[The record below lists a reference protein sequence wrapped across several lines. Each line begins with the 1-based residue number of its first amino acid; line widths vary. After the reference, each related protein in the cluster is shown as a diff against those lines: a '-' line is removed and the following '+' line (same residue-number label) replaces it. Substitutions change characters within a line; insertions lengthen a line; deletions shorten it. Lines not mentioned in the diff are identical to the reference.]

1 VIFFLTLFFHASIH
15 SLTATL
21 VVAEKGRIENYGNE
35 KGSQKSG
42 KETCKEGRKKEVS
55 NNH

>member
-1 VIFFLTLFFHASIH
+1 MTLFFHASIH
-15 SLTATL
+15 SLTATF